1 MAQTGNMTA
10 GDVVA
15 GEVTTPVSLENDRRV
30 NVLDQGF
37 VRLIDVMGDDARIV
51 QAARVSYG
59 DGTKSVREDAALIDY
74 LMRHRHTSPFE
85 MVEFTFHI
93 KAPIFVVRQW
103 FRHRTASVNEI
114 SGRYSVLRD
123 EFYLPDPSELRAQ
136 SSKNKQ
142 VGDGALPEDAARAA
156 ARRIRDAQ
164 QGSYEVYEELL
175 ELGVAREMAREVLPV
190 GLYTEFYWKQNLHNL
205 LHFLRLRMDWHAQ
218 MEIRVYAD
226 AVAGFVRQ
234 AVPATWASFEEHMLH
249 GANLS
254 GMELEAIRQLV
265 PEAALRAVLE
275 AKNLSKSRVQEAM
288 DRIFPKR

>member
-1 MAQTGNMTA
+1 MTQT
-10 GDVVA
+10 
-15 GEVTTPVSLENDRRV
+15 VTNDTSPSALEADRRI

-59 DGTKSVREDAALIDY
+59 EGTKTVREDAGLIDY
-74 LMRHRHTSPFE
+74 LMRHKHTSPFE

-114 SGRYSVLRD
+114 SARYSVMRD
-123 EFYLPDPSELRAQ
+123 EFYLPDPSDLRAQ
-136 SSKNKQ
+136 SRKNKQ
-142 VGDGALPEDAARAA
+142 VGEGALPDDAARAA

-164 QGSYEVYEELL
+164 RESFTVYEELL
-175 ELGVAREMAREVLPV
+175 ELGVARELAREVLPV

-205 LHFLRLRMDWHAQ
+205 LHFLRLRLDWHAQ
-218 MEIRVYAD
+218 AEIRVYAD
-226 AVAGFVRQ
+226 AVAKFVSE
-234 AVPATWASFEEHMLH
+234 AVPATWTSFEEHMLH

-254 GMELEAIRQLV
+254 GKELDAIRALISREALQASLEAQGISR
-265 PEAALRAVLE
+265 
-275 AKNLSKSRVQEAM
+275 SRVQEAL
-288 DRIFPKR
+288 DKLYPAR

>member
-1 MAQTGNMTA
+1 MRRIRAMTPTST
-10 GDVVA
+10 DT
-15 GEVTTPVSLENDRRV
+15 ESLNVLEAEQRI

-37 VRLIDVMGDDARIV
+37 VRLVDVMGNDARIV

-59 DGTKSVREDAALIDY
+59 DGTKTVREDAGLIDY
-74 LMRHRHTSPFE
+74 LMRHKHTSPFE

-136 SSKNKQ
+136 SAKNKQ
-142 VGDGALPEDAARAA
+142 VGEGALPDDAAVAA
-156 ARRIRDAQ
+156 ARRIHDSQRE
-164 QGSYEVYEELL
+164 SYTIYEELL

-205 LHFLRLRMDWHAQ
+205 LHFLRLRLDWHAQ
-218 MEIRVYAD
+218 AEIRVYAD
-226 AVAGFVRQ
+226 AVAKFVSK

-254 GMELEAIRQLV
+254 GKELDAIRELISREALQ
-265 PEAALRAVLE
+265 AALE
-275 AKNLSKSRVQEAM
+275 SKGLSKSRVQEAL
-288 DRIFPKR
+288 DKLYPPR